1 MDHVKTFGIQKT
13 KIESGFFRQRKEL
26 AKIEAE
32 RIEKLKLK
40 TIELKRTNEKSLLYT
55 MEEVIYEEVED
66 EEEEK
71 RKKEDVVTDDEI
83 EEEIDQFKNNGNK
96 EEVSEAS
103 DIPEEMSEE
112 QDDEIPEAIEFED
125 DSGKIHNASN

>member
-1 MDHVKTFGIQKT
+1 M
-13 KIESGFFRQRKEL
+13 FFRQRKEL

-55 MEEVIYEEVED
+55 MEEVIYEEVE
-66 EEEEK
+66 EEE

-83 EEEIDQFKNNGNK
+83 EEDIDQFKNKTRQDNK
-96 EEVSEAS
+96 QEVSEAS

-112 QDDEIPEAIEFED
+112 QDDEILEAIEYED
-125 DSGKIHNASN
+125 DTGQIHIASN